1 MANTQARFGFKHI
14 GFLSGAGPDYQLQTR
29 AIQSTYSTY
38 IGYGDPIVKLN
49 ATSPYIVQATG
60 TTTPPNPVIGIFQG
74 CQYTP
79 AGQPPTWSPYWP
91 GAAAADAKAYIID
104 APNALFLVSTLL
116 TAIATGSIGQTVAFT
131 GGVPAT
137 TGAGFSIATI
147 DFATLGTAGGTAAGF
162 LPFRVNSMFQGLGNG
177 SDPTTAYNWVVV
189 EFNYQSHRALSV

>member
-14 GFLSGAGPDYQLQTR
+14 GFLSGGAPDYQLQTR

-38 IGYGDPIVKLN
+38 IGYGDPVVKLN
-49 ATSPYIVQATG
+49 ATSQYVIQATG
-60 TTTPPNPVIGIFQG
+60 TTVVTSAIAGIFQG

-91 GAAAADAKAYIID
+91 GASASDAKAYIVD

-137 TGAGFSIATI
+137 TGGGFSIATI
-147 DFATLGTAGGTAAGF
+147 DFATLGTAGGTAAAF

-189 EFNYQSHRALSV
+189 QFNYQMNRAASV